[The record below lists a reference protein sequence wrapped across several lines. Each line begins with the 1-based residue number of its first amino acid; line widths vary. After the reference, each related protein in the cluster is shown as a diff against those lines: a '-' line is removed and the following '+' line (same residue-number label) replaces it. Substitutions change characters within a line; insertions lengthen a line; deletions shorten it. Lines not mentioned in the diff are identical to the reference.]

1 MNRLTYLIVLITLI
15 YQIMVYSQIN
25 NFGLK
30 LGIQSA
36 GVADNQSA
44 DGRILG
50 FSIYGYA
57 DLNISHNFNSTIDL
71 GLTQRGYKNKMIETN
86 EEGEFIQD
94 VIATSKVTYISI
106 SPFVNYNIF
115 LPSNIIYLG
124 MAPRFDILVNKE
136 SGKFSFTTITIT
148 DELINYLDKTIWGI
162 SFVAGIKDIKLSGI
176 NFRIEGKYEMD
187 ITDSLSKYPANYKN
201 NVLML
206 LIGLN
211 I

>member
-1 MNRLTYLIVLITLI
+1 MNRFTYLMFLMTLI
-15 YQIMVYSQIN
+15 YQIVAYSQTN
-25 NFGLK
+25 YFGLK

-36 GVADNQSA
+36 GVSDNQFA
-44 DGRILG
+44 EGRILG
-50 FSIYGYA
+50 FSIYGFV
-57 DLNISHNFNSTIDL
+57 DLNISHNFNSTIEL
-71 GLTQRGYKNKMIETN
+71 GLTQRGYKNKMIETS

-106 SPFVNYNIF
+106 SPFVDYNIF

-124 MAPRFDILVNKE
+124 IAPRFDILVNKE
-136 SGKFSFTTITIT
+136 PGKFSFTTITIT

-206 LIGLN
+206 LIGVN